1 MSRRRSRARP
11 RLQQPLVAVLVLAAL
26 VAACSPSL
34 SVSNGTSFQ
43 VRAIVTGEGGSRN
56 VHLVR
61 AGQSSAGDVPEGAY
75 SVTIV
80 PDGPWVEAAR
90 AARDALVSRLQN
102 PDELGP
108 AGVADVLREIDGL
121 SATLRALEAAADGP
135 ARCLGSIPIDGVGT
149 ADITVGDDGR
159 LRVSCSGT
167 PMGTPQP

>member
-1 MSRRRSRARP
+1 MSRSLSRSRRTRA
-11 RLQQPLVAVLVLAAL
+11 LIAALVVAAL
-26 VAACSPSL
+26 VAGCSPSL

-90 AARDALVSRLQN
+90 ATRDALVGRLQK
-102 PDELGP
+102 PDQLGP
-108 AGVADVLREIDGL
+108 DGVADVLRELDAL
-121 SATLRALEAAADGP
+121 SASLRTLEGAADGE

-159 LRVSCSGT
+159 LRVSCSGA
-167 PMGTPQP
+167 PMGTPKP